1 MTYVLGIDLGTTNS
15 CAAVWEAGEPV
26 VVENGEG
33 ARTTPSV
40 VAIALD
46 GEQLIGQVARRQA
59 ITNPENTIYSIK
71 RFIGRTFDDPA
82 VQRALPLTP
91 YTIVPGPRG
100 DAYVRIAG
108 GDYAPPHVSAMIL
121 SRLKSDVEARLGEE
135 VTQAVIT
142 VPAYFDDAQRQA
154 TKDAGRIA
162 GLRVSRIVNEP
173 TAAALAYGFGREKDE
188 VVAVYDLGGGTFDIS
203 ILQLGDGVFEV
214 KSTNGDTRL
223 GGDDFDQRVIAW
235 LADVFAEQHGGID
248 LRGDR
253 VALQRLKEA
262 AERAKIELSSAL
274 QTTINLPFI
283 AAGAAG
289 PLHLATTLTRSML
302 EGLVADLVEATAAP
316 CRRALADAEVTP
328 DEIDAV
334 ILVGGQS
341 RMPVVQALVRDLF
354 GKEPCREVNPDEVVA
369 LGAAIQ
375 AGALAGQVDDVLLLD
390 VTPLALGVET
400 HGGAVATLI
409 RANTTIPT
417 TCSEVFT
424 TGADNQ
430 DSVEI
435 HVTQGERP
443 LAADNRSLARFH
455 LDGIPP
461 APRGAPRIDVT
472 FMLDANGI
480 LSVAA
485 HDLST
490 DRAQHI
496 TVAPSS
502 GLSGDDVD
510 RMVREAA
517 LYMEQDRARQEFIAL
532 RNEADALLY
541 QALRVARAVVEG
553 VPQEQREK
561 LDAVISALKLALPT
575 GDTAQ
580 IRERMERVRRV
591 TDTVRAIAD
600 AHIPLESENGEVNAR
615 ALG

>member
-1 MTYVLGIDLGTTNS
+1 
-15 CAAVWEAGEPV
+15 
-26 VVENGEG
+26 
-33 ARTTPSV
+33 
-40 VAIALD
+40 
-46 GEQLIGQVARRQA
+46 
-59 ITNPENTIYSIK
+59 
-71 RFIGRTFDDPA
+71 
-82 VQRALPLTP
+82 
-91 YTIVPGPRG
+91 
-100 DAYVRIAG
+100 
-108 GDYAPPHVSAMIL
+108 
-121 SRLKSDVEARLGEE
+121 
-135 VTQAVIT
+135 
-142 VPAYFDDAQRQA
+142 
-154 TKDAGRIA
+154 
-162 GLRVSRIVNEP
+162 
-173 TAAALAYGFGREKDE
+173 
-188 VVAVYDLGGGTFDIS
+188 
-203 ILQLGDGVFEV
+203 V

-541 QALRVARAVVEG
+541 QALRVARDVVEG

>member
-1 MTYVLGIDLGTTNS
+1 
-15 CAAVWEAGEPV
+15 
-26 VVENGEG
+26 
-33 ARTTPSV
+33 
-40 VAIALD
+40 
-46 GEQLIGQVARRQA
+46 
-59 ITNPENTIYSIK
+59 
-71 RFIGRTFDDPA
+71 
-82 VQRALPLTP
+82 
-91 YTIVPGPRG
+91 
-100 DAYVRIAG
+100 
-108 GDYAPPHVSAMIL
+108 
-121 SRLKSDVEARLGEE
+121 

-541 QALRVARAVVEG
+541 QALRVARDVVEG

>member
-15 CAAVWEAGEPV
+15 CAAVLEAGEPI

-33 ARTTPSV
+33 ARITPSV
-40 VAIALD
+40 VAIAPD

-59 ITNPENTIYSIK
+59 ITNPESTIYSIK
-71 RFIGRTFDDPA
+71 RFIGRAFDDPA
-82 VQRALPLTP
+82 VQRVLPLTP
-91 YTIVPGPRG
+91 YTVVPGPHG
-100 DAYVRIAG
+100 DAYVRIG
-108 GDYAPPHVSAMIL
+108 GGEYAPPQVSAMIL
-121 SRLKSDVEARLGEE
+121 SRLKSDVEARLGAE

-173 TAAALAYGFGREKDE
+173 TAAALAYGFGREEDE
-188 VVAVYDLGGGTFDIS
+188 VIAVYDLGGGTFDIS

-223 GGDDFDQRVIAW
+223 GGDDFDGRVIAW
-235 LADVFAEQHGGID
+235 LADGFAEQQGGID

-289 PLHLATTLTRSML
+289 PLHLAATLTRSTL

-316 CRRALADAEVTP
+316 CRRAMADAEVTP

-417 TCSEVFT
+417 TCGEVFT

-461 APRGAPRIDVT
+461 APRGAPQIDVT
-472 FMLDANGI
+472 FTLDANGI

-485 HDLST
+485 YDRAT
-490 DRAQHI
+490 NRAQHI

-517 LYMEQDRARQEFIAL
+517 LYAAQDRARQESIAL

-541 QALRVARAVVEG
+541 QALRVARDAVEG

-580 IRERMERVRRV
+580 IRERMERVRRAS
-591 TDTVRAIAD
+591 DAVRAIAG
-600 AHIPLESENGEVNAR
+600 AHRPLECEEVTVR

>member
-15 CAAVWEAGEPV
+15 CVAVLEAGEPI

-40 VAIALD
+40 VAIAPD

-71 RFIGRTFDDPA
+71 RFIGRAFDDPA
-82 VQRALPLTP
+82 VQRTLPLTP
-91 YTIVPGPRG
+91 YTVVSGPHG
-100 DAYVRIAG
+100 DAYVRIG
-108 GDYAPPHVSAMIL
+108 GGEYAPPQISAMIL

-235 LADVFAEQHGGID
+235 LADGFAEQHSID
-248 LRGDR
+248 LRADR

-289 PLHLATTLTRSML
+289 PLHLATTLTRSTL
-302 EGLVADLVEATAAP
+302 EEIVVDLVEATAAP
-316 CRRALADAEVTP
+316 CQRAMADAEVTP
-328 DEIDAV
+328 DEINAV

-341 RMPVVQALVRDLF
+341 RMPAVQSLVRDLF

-375 AGALAGQVDDVLLLD
+375 AGVLAGQVDDVLLLD
-390 VTPLALGVET
+390 VTPLALGVEM

-417 TCSEVFT
+417 TCSDVFT
-424 TGADNQ
+424 TGSDDQ

-443 LAADNRSLARFH
+443 FAADNRSLARFH

-461 APRGAPRIDVT
+461 APRGAPQINVT
-472 FMLDANGI
+472 FTLDANGI

-496 TVAPSS
+496 TIAPSS

-510 RMVREAA
+510 RMVREAGV
-517 LYMEQDRARQEFIAL
+517 YMEHDRARQESIAL

-541 QALRVARAVVEG
+541 QALRVARDVVES
-553 VPQEQREK
+553 VPREQREK
-561 LDAVISALKLALPT
+561 LDTVISALKLALPT
-575 GDTAQ
+575 GDTTQ
-580 IRERMERVRRV
+580 IRERMERLRRV
-591 TDTVRAIAD
+591 SDTVRAIAGS
-600 AHIPLESENGEVNAR
+600 HVPLESESEDVTVR

>member
-15 CAAVWEAGEPV
+15 CVAVLEAGEPI

-40 VAIALD
+40 VAIAPD

-71 RFIGRTFDDPA
+71 RFIGRAFDDPA
-82 VQRALPLTP
+82 VQRTLPLTP
-91 YTIVPGPRG
+91 YTVVSGPHG
-100 DAYVRIAG
+100 DAYVRVG
-108 GDYAPPHVSAMIL
+108 GGEYAPPQISAMIL

-235 LADVFAEQHGGID
+235 LADGFAEQHSID
-248 LRGDR
+248 LRADR

-274 QTTINLPFI
+274 QTTVNLPFI

-289 PLHLATTLTRSML
+289 PLHLATTLTRSTL
-302 EGLVADLVEATAAP
+302 EEIVADLVEATAAP
-316 CRRALADAEVTP
+316 CQRAMADAEVTP
-328 DEIDAV
+328 DEINAV

-341 RMPVVQALVRDLF
+341 RMPAVQSLVRGLF

-375 AGALAGQVDDVLLLD
+375 AGVLAGQVNDVLLLD
-390 VTPLALGVET
+390 VTPLALGVEM
-400 HGGAVATLI
+400 HGGAMATLI

-417 TCSEVFT
+417 TCSDVFT
-424 TGADNQ
+424 TGSDDQ

-443 LAADNRSLARFH
+443 FAADNRSLARFH

-461 APRGAPRIDVT
+461 APRGAPQINVT
-472 FMLDANGI
+472 FTLDANGI

-496 TVAPSS
+496 TIAPSS

-510 RMVREAA
+510 RMVREAGV
-517 LYMEQDRARQEFIAL
+517 YMEQDRARQESIAL

-541 QALRVARAVVEG
+541 QAVRVARDVVES
-553 VPQEQREK
+553 VPGEQREK
-561 LDAVISALKLALPT
+561 LDTVISALKLALPT

-580 IRERMERVRRV
+580 IRERMERLRRV
-591 TDTVRAIAD
+591 SDTVRAIAGS
-600 AHIPLESENGEVNAR
+600 HVPLESESEDVTVR

>member
-15 CAAVWEAGEPV
+15 CAAIWEAGEPV

-59 ITNPENTIYSIK
+59 MTNPENTIYSIK
-71 RFIGRTFDDPA
+71 RFIGRTFADA
-82 VQRALPLTP
+82 EVQRALPLTP
-91 YTIVPGPRG
+91 YTIVPGPQG
-100 DAYVRIAG
+100 DAYVRIGG
-108 GDYAPPHVSAMIL
+108 GDYAPPQVSAMIL
-121 SRLKSDVEARLGEE
+121 SRIKSDVEARLGEE

-173 TAAALAYGFGREKDE
+173 TAAALAYGFGREEDE

-203 ILQLGDGVFEV
+203 ILQLGDGIFEV

-262 AERAKIELSSAL
+262 AERAKIELSSVL

-283 AAGAAG
+283 AAGADG

-302 EGLVADLVEATAAP
+302 EGLVADLVEATATP
-316 CRRALADAEVTP
+316 CRRAMADAEVTP

-341 RMPVVQALVRDLF
+341 RMPVVQTLVRDLF

-375 AGALAGQVDDVLLLD
+375 AGALAGQVNDVLLLD

-424 TGADNQ
+424 TCADNQ

-455 LDGIPP
+455 LDDIPP
-461 APRGAPRIDVT
+461 APRGVPQIDVT

-485 HDLST
+485 HDRAT
-490 DRAQHI
+490 DRARHI

-517 LYMEQDRARQEFIAL
+517 LYMEQDRTRQEFIAL

-541 QALRVARAVVEG
+541 QALRVARDVVEG
-553 VPQEQREK
+553 VSQEQREK

-580 IRERMERVRRV
+580 IRERMDHVRRV
-591 TDTVRAIAD
+591 SDTVRAIAG
-600 AHIPLESENGEVNAR
+600 AHIPLESESEDVNAR